1 MEDVAG
7 VAVQYFNNLFFVG
20 LCTRIVE
27 CLEVEPHKVT
37 FDMQQTLTN
46 EFNADEIKASL
57 FQMGPTKVPKPD
69 GMNALFYQKF

>member
-7 VAVQYFNNLFFVG
+7 VAVQYFNNLFSASP
-20 LCTRIVE
+20 CTRIEE
-27 CLEVEPHKVT
+27 CLEAIPHKVT